1 MQLPEI
7 IFQLIVEFSWPHFFG
22 SVIMQPSLIILHLQK
37 MRIIS
42 SSDVDMLR
50 LSGVALSSKVY
61 LHTLCGL
68 LFSLNYPHCHS
79 LVETSLHPSST
90 LEGACPKLDSTTQN
104 PLWSIPAWKCQHTLF
119 FFPSGYAPY
128 WQRKI
133 YMLQTLPGSMLFSY
147 LELDKSFN
155 FHFGVKI
162 NQLVN

>member
-119 FFPSGYAPY
+119 FFSPVVMHLIGRGKSTCSRPCLGVCYSHILNQISPL
-128 WQRKI
+128 I
-133 YMLQTLPGSMLFSY
+133 FTL
-147 LELDKSFN
+147 
-155 FHFGVKI
+155 V
-162 NQLVN
+162 